1 MKLFWQS
8 LTLIVSFLT
17 IFVCINSPLS
27 QYIVP
32 ILGLLIILY
41 LLVSSRKGG
50 KGFFSMGGEGPW
62 GIFVLNTLVFLLIF
76 STEGI
81 KSPLFFLLYF
91 LVFGIAFV
99 FEPITIFVFIL
110 GSLFIL
116 FPQAV
121 AVDTTNNL
129 LKLGSLLLISPLAFF
144 FGREYKKSYKEDEQ
158 IEGLKERTKDAA
170 DTISK
175 DVEGVLKK
183 EKENL
188 KPDDVEKLNDAL
200 EQTADLREE
209 SKI

>member
-8 LTLIVSFLT
+8 LTLIASFLA
-17 IFVCINSPLS
+17 IFVCVNSPLS
-27 QYIVP
+27 QYTVP
-32 ILGLLIILY
+32 ILGLLIVSY

-62 GIFVLNTLVFLLIF
+62 GIFALNTLVFLLIF

-91 LVFGIAFV
+91 LSFGIAFV
-99 FEPITIFVFIL
+99 FEPITVFVFIL

-116 FPQAV
+116 FPQAL
-121 AVDTTNNL
+121 ALDTTNNL

-144 FGREYKKSYKEDEQ
+144 FGREYKKSYKDDEA

-175 DVEGVLKK
+175 DVEDVLKK

-188 KPDDVEKLNDAL
+188 KPEDVEKLNDAL

>member
-8 LTLIVSFLT
+8 LTLIVSFLA
-17 IFVCINSPLS
+17 IFICINSPLL
-27 QYIVP
+27 QFTVP
-32 ILGLLIILY
+32 ILGFLIVSY

-50 KGFFSMGGEGPW
+50 KGFFSMGGDGPW
-62 GIFVLNTLVFLLIF
+62 GIFALNTLVFLLIF

-99 FEPITIFVFIL
+99 FEPITILIFVL

-116 FPQAV
+116 FPQAL
-121 AVDTTNNL
+121 ASDTTNNL

-144 FGREYKKSYKEDEQ
+144 FGKEYKKSYMDDEA

-175 DVEGVLKK
+175 DVEDVLKK

-188 KPDDVEKLNDAL
+188 KPEDVEKLNDAL